1 MNSDTQS
8 SVQDQEGE
16 NKISQVEKDVIK
28 PFIGKL
34 IQMIHNDQGGGDED
48 MSNNKSHYPK
58 FPLYAPSSTA
68 TKEMKNSFLNS
79 SLQEGSM
86 YQDET

>member
-1 MNSDTQS
+1 MNSETQTN
-8 SVQDQEGE
+8 VQDQEGE

-48 MSNNKSHYPK
+48 MSFNNPQYPK
-58 FPLYAPSSTA
+58 FPLYAPSSTS
-68 TKEMKNSFLNS
+68 TKEVKKAYLNG

-86 YQDET
+86 YQDDT